1 MVIDF
6 RCKHHGHM
14 LELLGEEELDVTLID
29 RLNELLE
36 AERAGVDTLSRLCP
50 QARGPEMQK
59 LFEEVRNDEAWSCAG
74 LVRSIKTMGGTISE
88 KKGDFAEKVMRE
100 PTLAARLRF
109 LNRGQGWVVKRLDAL
124 LGETLP
130 ASVGGFLEEMKT
142 RHITNIEACERLAE
156 SLKTAC
162 DAAEVDPGYFDKDKE

>member
-1 MVIDF
+1 
-6 RCKHHGHM
+6 M
-14 LELLGEEELDVTLID
+14 LELLGQEEEDLTVID

-36 AERAGVDTLSRLCP
+36 AERAGVDTLSRLFP
-50 QARGPEMQK
+50 EALGAEMQK
-59 LFEEVRNDEAWSCAG
+59 LFEAVRNDEAWSCAG

-88 KKGDFAEKVMRE
+88 KKGDFADKVMRE

-109 LNRGQGWVVKRLDAL
+109 LNRGQGWVVKRLDSL

-130 ASVGGFLEEMKT
+130 ASVGSFLGEMKT

-156 SLKTAC
+156 SLK
-162 DAAEVDPGYFDKDKE
+162 AA